1 MAVSGNSD
9 NEMLLVNNTGL
20 PESNLML
27 IEKLHSQK
35 KKSLIKK
42 KIRLIKKFFSVDDSV
57 RARRV
62 YSQKIIMLGYHIKI
76 IP

>member
-27 IEKLHSQK
+27 IEKLHSEK
-35 KKSLIKK
+35 KTSLIKR
-42 KIRLIKKFFSVDDSV
+42 KIRLIKIKYFTENDIAKFEVIENF
-57 RARRV
+57 
-62 YSQKIIMLGYHIKI
+62 YSYL
-76 IP
+76 

>member
-1 MAVSGNSD
+1 MAASGNSD

-35 KKSLIKK
+35 KTSLLKK
-42 KIRLIKKFFSVDDSV
+42 TIRLIKIKCFTENDIAKFEVIENF
-57 RARRV
+57 
-62 YSQKIIMLGYHIKI
+62 YSDL
-76 IP
+76 

>member
-35 KKSLIKK
+35 KTSLIKR
-42 KIRLIKKFFSVDDSV
+42 KIRLIKIKYFTENYIAKFEVIENF
-57 RARRV
+57 
-62 YSQKIIMLGYHIKI
+62 YSDL
-76 IP
+76 

>member
-1 MAVSGNSD
+1 MAASGNSD

-35 KKSLIKK
+35 KTSLIKR
-42 KIRLIKKFFSVDDSV
+42 KIRLIKIKYFTENYIAKFEVIENF
-57 RARRV
+57 
-62 YSQKIIMLGYHIKI
+62 YSDL
-76 IP
+76 

>member
-1 MAVSGNSD
+1 MAASGNSD

-35 KKSLIKK
+35 KTSLIKK
-42 KIRLIKKFFSVDDSV
+42 KIRLIKIKCFTENDIAKFEVIENF
-57 RARRV
+57 
-62 YSQKIIMLGYHIKI
+62 YSDL
-76 IP
+76 

>member
-1 MAVSGNSD
+1 MAASGNSD

-35 KKSLIKK
+35 KTSLIKK
-42 KIRLIKKFFSVDDSV
+42 TIRLIKIKCFTENDIAKFEVIENF
-57 RARRV
+57 
-62 YSQKIIMLGYHIKI
+62 YSDL
-76 IP
+76 

>member
-27 IEKLHSQK
+27 IEKLHS
-35 KKSLIKK
+35 KK
-42 KIRLIKKFFSVDDSV
+42 KISYKEKDQINKNFFF
-57 RARRV
+57 R
-62 YSQKIIMLGYHIKI
+62 
-76 IP
+76 